1 MRIVSVTSVRDE
13 GPFLLEWIAWHRL
26 LGVSDFLIFSNDCRD
41 GTDRMLD
48 ALAAAGVVEHAPHS
62 RQPGKS
68 IQWQALKSAWKH
80 PLRKAADWMLISDLD
95 EFPMIHAGAH
105 RFADLLAALPEGTE
119 AVALAW
125 RLFGN
130 AGIGGF
136 EDRPVTAQFQR
147 SAPAE
152 MLHPI
157 AASYF
162 KTLFRPAAFRQPG
175 VHRPAQAEG
184 RVPAWVDGSG
194 RPLPAPHAAR
204 DGRLSLLP
212 LTDYR
217 RLAELHHYSLR
228 SLESYLVKTER
239 GLPNRSSRNLDLH
252 YWVERNFNAVANTAA
267 DALQAPLAEEM
278 ARLRA
283 LPGLAALHDAACDWH
298 RRKAQALLRHPESYR
313 LFAAC
318 RHVAGSAVLPAAQ
331 AVHLLR
337 LFQNLDPES
346 GAQPASTS
354 ST

>member
-48 ALAAAGVVEHAPHS
+48 ALATAGVVEHLPHG
-62 RQPGKS
+62 RQAGKS
-68 IQWQALKSAWKH
+68 IQWQALKSAWQH

-130 AGIGGF
+130 AGIAGF
-136 EDRPVTAQFQR
+136 ADRPVTAQFLH

-175 VHRPAQAEG
+175 VHRPAPVAG
-184 RVPAWVDGSG
+184 RVPVWVDGSG
-194 RPLPAPHAAR
+194 RPLPASHAEN
-204 DGRLSLLP
+204 DGILALWRL
-212 LTDYR
+212 TNYR
-217 RLAELHHYSLR
+217 HLAELHHYSLR
-228 SLESYLVKTER
+228 SLESFLVKTER
-239 GLPNRSSRNLDLH
+239 GLPNRGSKNLDLQ
-252 YWVERNFNAVANTAA
+252 YWVERNYNATPNAA
-267 DALQAPLAEEM
+267 ALALQVPLAEEM

-283 LPGLAALHDAACDWH
+283 LPGLAVLHDAACTWH
-298 RRKAQALLRHPESYR
+298 QQKAQALLRQPESYR
-313 LFAAC
+313 LYAAC
-318 RHVAGSAVLPAAQ
+318 QHVPASAVLPASMAIN
-331 AVHLLR
+331 LLR
-337 LFQNLDPES
+337 LRHAIQTSGQVEADPR
-346 GAQPASTS
+346 PA
-354 ST
+354 